1 MISTQVALVDDAA
14 EAMPHHAN
22 CPFMMSLFF
31 GALIGMVF
39 LARKIRANRRTNQ
52 IHGPLAALH
61 PTHCLICEQAPR
73 KRS

>member
-1 MISTQVALVDDAA
+1 MALVDDAA
-14 EAMPHHAN
+14 EAMPHHGM

-39 LARKIRANRRTNQ
+39 LARKIRANQRTNQ
-52 IHGPLAALH
+52 IWQRFSYGPLAALH
-61 PTHCLICEQAPR
+61 PTHCLICAQAPR